1 LSESVFFQAS
11 NAGRNSGRKAPF
23 KKVGEL
29 LIAVGL
35 GSLRRWAIS
44 IFETC
49 GFGHEKNLLDDQ
61 KKAAG

>member
-1 LSESVFFQAS
+1 MRDETRAEKRRS
-11 NAGRNSGRKAPF
+11 